1 MARPN
6 WPTLVARRFRV
17 NATFIF
23 RSNSPSKANFLD
35 HYAGLSAFPGAKL
48 FRRRQPAR
56 PSDAPTA
63 FQHGPGS
70 AVAARNAARQEHLL
84 QFLRLT
90 APPRPIRIARPPVP
104 QNQWFAKQIRIENRA
119 IPFSVAL

>member
-1 MARPN
+1 MARPS

-23 RSNSPSKANFLD
+23 RSNSPSKPNFLD
-35 HYAGLSAFPGAKL
+35 HHAGLGVCPDAKL
-48 FRRRQPAR
+48 IRRRQPAR
-56 PSDAPTA
+56 PSYPPGA

-90 APPRPIRIARPPVP
+90 APPRPIRISRPPVP
-104 QNQWFAKQIRIENRA
+104 QDQRFAKQIRIENRV